1 MPWSESRS
9 GVTWAGITGVN
20 VPVIS
25 WDMRASRKTN
35 LMSKY
40 VVKRFGM
47 AAAGLLAMTGCG
59 AEPLQGEDE
68 AVFSEGSSASE
79 TVSPGG
85 DEPSEDSVV
94 VDKALFPSGRCDTAQ
109 RAAIASA
116 ESVGI
121 IQLAAIVL
129 NEDELVNNP
138 TASGQQQLTLL
149 FGADTLAER
158 QFVVDTYRNILNTFS
173 DTDYDCVPD
182 GEPVANP
189 AGVPILCGDN
199 NFAIAGTVRAGRL
212 TRLCDLFFDEPSSI
226 RRAGTLIHEL
236 SHQDR
241 TSPDGD
247 GTDDINEAS
256 IRAASRYEIYAPRCL
271 AQTCL

>member
-1 MPWSESRS
+1 MSNYVIKRC
-9 GVTWAGITGVN
+9 GI
-20 VPVIS
+20 
-25 WDMRASRKTN
+25 
-35 LMSKY
+35 
-40 VVKRFGM
+40 
-47 AAAGLLAMTGCG
+47 AAVGWLAAVGCG
-59 AEPLQGEDE
+59 AEPMEAEGE
-68 AVFSEGSSASE
+68 AASNEGLAAAEIVSAGS
-79 TVSPGG
+79 
-85 DEPSEDSVV
+85 DDISEDDAT
-94 VDKALFPSGRCDTAQ
+94 VDKALFPSGRCNTAQ
-109 RAAIASA
+109 RAAIAGA

-129 NEDELVNNP
+129 SEDDLVNNP

-182 GEPVANP
+182 GEQVAGSAAAP
-189 AGVPILCGDN
+189 TICGDD
-199 NFAIAGTVRAGRL
+199 NFPIAGTVRAGRV
-212 TRLCDLFFDEPSSI
+212 TRLCDLFFEEPSSI
-226 RRAGTLIHEL
+226 RRAGVLIHEL

-241 TSPDGD
+241 TSPDGN

>member
-1 MPWSESRS
+1 MS
-9 GVTWAGITGVN
+9 N
-20 VPVIS
+20 YVI
-25 WDMRASRKTN
+25 
-35 LMSKY
+35 
-40 VVKRFGM
+40 KRFSI
-47 AAAGLLAMTGCG
+47 AAVGWLAAVGCG
-59 AEPLQGEDE
+59 AEPMDVEDG
-68 AVFSEGSSASE
+68 AASSEGASVAEIEAADLASAGS
-79 TVSPGG
+79 
-85 DEPSEDSVV
+85 DDPSEDGAS
-94 VDKALFPSGRCDTAQ
+94 VDKALFPSGRCNTAQ
-109 RAAIASA
+109 RAAIAGA

-129 NEDELVNNP
+129 SEDDLVNNP

-182 GEPVANP
+182 GEQVAGSAAN
-189 AGVPILCGDN
+189 PILCGDD
-199 NFAIAGTVRAGRL
+199 NFAIAGTARAGRL
-212 TRLCDLFFDEPSSI
+212 TRLCGLFFEEPSSV
-226 RRAGTLIHEL
+226 RRAGVLIHEL

-241 TSPDGD
+241 TSPDGN